1 MIQVSHESPICMLN
15 KSHLYND
22 YDYAL
27 VHLFDDHPQYYDHFK
42 SSLQQDRKVYLDN
55 SIFELGSS
63 FDSAKYLEWID
74 KLNPTYYIVPDV
86 LEDAAGTIN
95 KLFEFNNI
103 LAGNIMPDT
112 HGAKEEMVDAEL
124 IANDNDGEGCGE
136 CKEPPPGHSSNDHV
150 NLKNFKPSKQIGV
163 VQGRDWNELVECY
176 QVMSKMTD
184 MIAISFD
191 YSYYLFTGRG
201 DPKLPQ
207 EQQVNWYDVIYGD
220 VDLNLQDADTLHCGV
235 CKDKLH
241 RFCTGRQRFIQQLI
255 DEQIWD
261 WSKPHHLLG
270 CSLAKEFSYYTN
282 SRTKVDNIVSID
294 TSNPVMA
301 AIKRIKYDF
310 DSGLDGK
317 PKGLLAD
324 LIDWNPSE
332 DELNAL
338 LPTLY
343 FNTDMFKKI
352 IGR

>member
-1 MIQVSHESPICMLN
+1 MIQVSHESPICMLD

-27 VHLFDDHPQYYDHFK
+27 VHLFDDYPQYYDHFK
-42 SSLQQDRKVYLDN
+42 KSLQQDRKVYLDN
-55 SIFELGSS
+55 SIFELGKS
-63 FDSAKYLEWID
+63 FNNKKYIEWIN

-86 LEDAAGTIN
+86 LEDAAGTI
-95 KLFEFNNI
+95 KQLFEFNSI
-103 LAGNIMPDT
+103 MAG
-112 HGAKEEMVDAEL
+112 GVVDPYQSHEVEATV
-124 IANDNDGEGCGE
+124 ID
-136 CKEPPPGHSSNDHV
+136 NDHV
-150 NLKNFKPSKQIGV
+150 EDESGCGDCKETTDVNLNNFKPSKQIGV
-163 VQGRDWNELVECY
+163 VQGKDWDELVECY

-191 YSYYLFTGRG
+191 YSYYLFTGKG
-201 DPKLPQ
+201 DPKLPA
-207 EQQVNWYDVIYGD
+207 EDHVNWYDVIYGGT
-220 VDLNLQDADTLHCGV
+220 DLNLQDADTLHCSV

-241 RFCTGRQRFIQQLI
+241 RYCTGRQRFIQHLI

-261 WSKPHHLLG
+261 WGKPHHLLG

-282 SRTKVDNIVSID
+282 SRTRVDNIVSID

-301 AIKRIKYDF
+301 AIKRVKYDF
-310 DSGLDGK
+310 ESGLDGK

-324 LIDWNPSE
+324 LIDWSPSV
-332 DELNAL
+332 DELNNI